1 MVEVFKTNVG
11 SIREANYIVQ
21 LLTEEFPDYKINFD
35 LSECDRILRIQGN
48 HILERKIITLVTSL
62 NHTCEVLE

>member
-11 SIREANYIVQ
+11 SIRDANYIVQ
-21 LLTEEFPDYKINFD
+21 RLAEEFPDYKINFD
-35 LSECDRILRIQGN
+35 LSDCDRILRIQGN
-48 HILERKIITLVTSL
+48 QILERRIITLMTSL